1 MIGFAL
7 KHLKWIL
14 PLLALVGVGLWGAW
28 EAHEAHVSRESLA
41 TYRQAEK
48 VATAQAQTAQAQA
61 TVLNLAQKAAFV
73 AQAASAMQALSVYQ
87 NESKARE
94 KRLQGHLRSIF
105 KRSVKARAWRDT
117 PIPASVLSALKTHH
131 D

>member
-14 PLLALVGVGLWGAW
+14 PLLALVGVSLWGAW
-28 EAHEAHVSRESLA
+28 EAHEAHVSREALA

-48 VATAQAQTAQAQA
+48 VATAQVQVASAQARA
-61 TVLNLAQKAAFV
+61 ENLAQKAVLV
-73 AQAASAMQALSVYQ
+73 AQAASAMQALATYRK
-87 NESKARE
+87 ESGARQAE
-94 KRLQGHLRSIF
+94 LQGRLRSIF
-105 KRSVKARAWRDT
+105 AHSLTAREWRDT
-117 PIPASVLSALKTHH
+117 PIPASILAAVKTH